1 MDLDRL
7 ATALEIFGSLAPGH
21 LPTHHVQMV
30 LFIGSGGAAGVTYAA
45 IEARFSLSNASAS
58 RSVNALSNSA
68 KHRQSA
74 LGLVEIFRDVDEG
87 RRYRVRLT
95 AKGQALI
102 RSIEQL

>member
-30 LFIGSGGAAGVTYAA
+30 LFIATGGSAGVTYAA
-45 IEARFSLSNASAS
+45 IETRFNLSNASAS
-58 RSVNALSNSA
+58 RSVNALSEGA
-68 KHRQSA
+68 KHRKSA

-102 RSIEQL
+102 RSIERL

>member
-1 MDLDRL
+1 
-7 ATALEIFGSLAPGH
+7 
-21 LPTHHVQMV
+21 MV
-30 LFIGSGGAAGVTYAA
+30 LFISTGGSAGVTYAA

-58 RSVNALSNSA
+58 RSVNALSDGA
-68 KHRQSA
+68 KHRKSA

-87 RRYRVRLT
+87 SRRYRVRLT